1 MAVDFM
7 KPEEAERICGA
18 LDDKV
23 YSFNDIIE
31 LVEESIFLEN
41 KDTDDGYYHAQGQLI
56 LLKRLA
62 DKLYG
67 DGNHME
73 ELDVLYEHIDHALG
87 DYYQSLGLECI
98 DDLYDMYDV

>member
-7 KPEEAERICGA
+7 KPEEAEQIRDA
-18 LDDKV
+18 LDDEM

-62 DKLYG
+62 DKLYN
-67 DGNHME
+67 DGNHMK
-73 ELDVLYEHIDHALG
+73 ELDVLYEHIDHSVG

>member
-7 KPEEAERICGA
+7 KPEEAEQICGA
-18 LDDKV
+18 LDDKM

-41 KDTDDGYYHAQGQLI
+41 KDADDGYYHAQGQLI

-98 DDLYDMYDV
+98 NDLYDMYDV

>member
-7 KPEEAERICGA
+7 KPEEAEQIRDA
-18 LDDKV
+18 LDDEV

-31 LVEESIFLEN
+31 LVEESILLEN